1 MQHISSV
8 LDSLSAG
15 WSVQIDSFNSET
27 PRGPINF
34 SNILAVLDPM
44 APRRLLLACH
54 YDTKNI
60 PSGTH
65 EPQQVFVGASD
76 SAVPCAMMLEL
87 VTALDS
93 HLKMLKQQVSL
104 VGLSC
109 VKSYTVSR
117 IFIEWCKKKQ
127 QKKTKHLL
135 MKKNSG
141 LS

>member
-1 MQHISSV
+1 MQHVSSV

-15 WSVQIDSFNSET
+15 WSVQIDSFNYET

-54 YDTKNI
+54 YDTKSI
-60 PSGTH
+60 PLWNQ
-65 EPQQVFVGASD
+65 EPKQVFVGASD

-93 HLKMLKQQVSL
+93 HLKMLKQQVSF
-104 VGLSC
+104 VGLPC
-109 VKSYTVSR
+109 
-117 IFIEWCKKKQ
+117 
-127 QKKTKHLL
+127 L
-135 MKKNSG
+135 
-141 LS
+141 